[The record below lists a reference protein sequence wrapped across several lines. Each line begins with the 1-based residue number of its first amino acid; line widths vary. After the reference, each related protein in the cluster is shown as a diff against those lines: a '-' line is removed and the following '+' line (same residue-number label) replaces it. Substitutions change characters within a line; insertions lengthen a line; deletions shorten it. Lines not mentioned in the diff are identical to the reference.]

1 MPNPKT
7 EKNRETRR
15 CIGEALL
22 QLMKEK
28 SLEEIRITDIVGMAH
43 VSRMTYYK
51 YYDHKIE
58 VLSDYLDELVLDYE
72 RDVAAQA
79 DIGGFQE
86 YDHILHSLRF
96 FGEHYE
102 FAEILLNANLYSVF
116 IDAIN
121 RYMEKRAEEFRI
133 TKYELFYYGGALCNV
148 YMKWIEGGRKE
159 TPEEI
164 AQHIYHFLTRR
175 KR

>member
-28 SLEEIRITDIVGMAH
+28 PLEEIRITDIVDQAH

-121 RYMEKRAEEFRI
+121 RYMEKRAEEFHI

-164 AQHIYHFLTRR
+164 ASHIFHFIRRR

>member
-1 MPNPKT
+1 
-7 EKNRETRR
+7 
-15 CIGEALL
+15 
-22 QLMKEK
+22 
-28 SLEEIRITDIVGMAH
+28 MAH

-164 AQHIYHFLTRR
+164 AQHIYHFLKRR

>member
-1 MPNPKT
+1 M
-7 EKNRETRR
+7 
-15 CIGEALL
+15 
-22 QLMKEK
+22 
-28 SLEEIRITDIVGMAH
+28 
-43 VSRMTYYK
+43 
-51 YYDHKIE
+51 
-58 VLSDYLDELVLDYE
+58 LSDYLDELVLDYE

-121 RYMEKRAEEFRI
+121 RYMEKRADEFHI

-164 AQHIYHFLTRR
+164 AQHIYHFLKRR